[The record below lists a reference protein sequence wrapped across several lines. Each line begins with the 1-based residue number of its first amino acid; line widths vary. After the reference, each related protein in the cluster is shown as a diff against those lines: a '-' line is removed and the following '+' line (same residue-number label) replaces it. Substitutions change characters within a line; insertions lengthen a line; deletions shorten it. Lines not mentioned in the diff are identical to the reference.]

1 MRLNRG
7 RNLPWS
13 REVGGTAQPGKGLLR
28 RQWRDTWTD
37 KRSVHG
43 SRGTASQAPCCTWM
57 RIGDKDSRDR
67 DPGIG
72 PFAAQLGNGE
82 QTLVESRGHP
92 PSTTHRETTRGGAG
106 KRSGAW
112 IRTRA
117 ADPASHRKK
126 KKIIDPH
133 VLCRRRD
140 GRLLRAIV
148 EEKRRTQGGGA
159 GRAGNRWLGIFRVV
173 SALRLSTLG
182 MSPAPAHRPACD
194 SAGLEGR

>member
-1 MRLNRG
+1 MLGHLDGRGVRTLDHTEEGEQDTLVLLLNARQTVRLNRG

-112 IRTRA
+112 I
-117 ADPASHRKK
+117 
-126 KKIIDPH
+126 
-133 VLCRRRD
+133 
-140 GRLLRAIV
+140 
-148 EEKRRTQGGGA
+148 
-159 GRAGNRWLGIFRVV
+159 
-173 SALRLSTLG
+173 
-182 MSPAPAHRPACD
+182 
-194 SAGLEGR
+194 